1 MSEYQSQNNNYKI
14 SSSRESITNKGF
26 GGLIIVRTTDVA
38 FSTPTKIEKKK
49 KKNQLFKEHFLVFV
63 DSELVQLFGYLM
75 TQYHASVS
83 CVSVYLCLLLFP
95 VDYIT

>member
-49 KKNQLFKEHFLVFV
+49 KTSNFKEIVPSFYFIVN
-63 DSELVQLFGYLM
+63 E
-75 TQYHASVS
+75 VS
-83 CVSVYLCLLLFP
+83 CKYFHNR
-95 VDYIT
+95 

>member
-49 KKNQLFKEHFLVFV
+49 KTSNFKEIVTSFYFIVN
-63 DSELVQLFGYLM
+63 E
-75 TQYHASVS
+75 VS
-83 CVSVYLCLLLFP
+83 CKYFHNR
-95 VDYIT
+95 

>member
-26 GGLIIVRTTDVA
+26 GGLIIVRTIDVA

-49 KKNQLFKEHFLVFV
+49 TKN
-63 DSELVQLFGYLM
+63 
-75 TQYHASVS
+75 
-83 CVSVYLCLLLFP
+83 
-95 VDYIT
+95 I

>member
-49 KKNQLFKEHFLVFV
+49 KKN
-63 DSELVQLFGYLM
+63 
-75 TQYHASVS
+75 
-83 CVSVYLCLLLFP
+83 
-95 VDYIT
+95 I

>member
-1 MSEYQSQNNNYKI
+1 MSGDSHLKVTLRDSYVKLHILKITVNEYQSQNNNYKI

-49 KKNQLFKEHFLVFV
+49 KN
-63 DSELVQLFGYLM
+63 
-75 TQYHASVS
+75 T
-83 CVSVYLCLLLFP
+83 
-95 VDYIT
+95 